1 MGGLEKN
8 DVKERKKRKDK
19 GDEKEEKKHLG
30 ESIDQSETK
39 RCSDW
44 LAEEEES
51 LGNCE
56 VRMGR
61 GGWLARSR
69 RKIRGEYERNSV
81 EQKRKLSVWEEE
93 RLGVASAVAG
103 EREEDG
109 SERSSH
115 RAGSSHDS
123 RYKTILIG
131 RTMRVGLWG
140 GSVVGAERVDHG
152 ALCSLRPVKL
162 FIVPRSSLSLSLS
175 RSLLSALLSFSVLR
189 AHRPLC
195 PFPVALPPLPST
207 LLFSLLSRDPR

>member
-1 MGGLEKN
+1 MKRRGWEKASIKAKRN
-8 DVKERKKRKDK
+8 VAPIGWPRKGKSWKLRGKKRN
-19 GDEKEEKKHLG
+19 
-30 ESIDQSETK
+30 
-39 RCSDW
+39 R
-44 LAEEEES
+44 
-51 LGNCE
+51 
-56 VRMGR
+56 GR
-61 GGWLARSR
+61 GEER
-69 RKIRGEYERNSV
+69 RKIRGSSAKEFCG
-81 EQKRKLSVWEEE
+81 EEE
-93 RLGVASAVAG
+93 RLRVHRRHCRRRRGG
-103 EREEDG
+103 W

-162 FIVPRSSLSLSLS
+162 FIVPRSSLSLYLYLSLC
-175 RSLLSALLSFSVLR
+175 SLLSALLSFSVR

-195 PFPVALPPLPST
+195 PFPVALPLLPSK

>member
-1 MGGLEKN
+1 
-8 DVKERKKRKDK
+8 
-19 GDEKEEKKHLG
+19 
-30 ESIDQSETK
+30 
-39 RCSDW
+39 
-44 LAEEEES
+44 
-51 LGNCE
+51 
-56 VRMGR
+56 MGR

-175 RSLLSALLSFSVLR
+175 LVLSFLLSFLFPSSALTDLSV
-189 AHRPLC
+189 
-195 PFPVALPPLPST
+195 PFPLPFRPSLRRSFFLFFPETPDNYCRLLVCNSLDAQFYYRFPPTCTLPTLPPSCSRNLRSW
-207 LLFSLLSRDPR
+207 SRLSISYLG

>member
-1 MGGLEKN
+1 
-8 DVKERKKRKDK
+8 
-19 GDEKEEKKHLG
+19 
-30 ESIDQSETK
+30 
-39 RCSDW
+39 
-44 LAEEEES
+44 
-51 LGNCE
+51 
-56 VRMGR
+56 MGR

-93 RLGVASAVAG
+93 RLRVASAVAG